1 MSARVTIDES
11 VDESLWIELRQNGA
25 EVVRFAAFTVI
36 VLAALYQLVP
46 GARTAS
52 GFLLAL
58 LGLAAGWSA
67 VALAGREVYTI
78 DTERGT
84 IAMMVSSVL
93 GRRSQNVPVEEVSA
107 VQLSIG
113 GPDDNRLL
121 VDLIGKDGTAR
132 LRLPRC
138 LTTLTERDQAE
149 IGRLL
154 AERLD
159 VPLHGMHRDLAEAS
173 PPEPGI
179 RVRFEDITRTPPAFE

>member
-1 MSARVTIDES
+1 MSARVTIDDS
-11 VDESLWIELRQNGA
+11 VDESVWIELRQNGA
-25 EVVRFAAFTVI
+25 EVVRFAAFAAI
-36 VLAALYQLVP
+36 LLAALYQLVP
-46 GARTAS
+46 GARTAP
-52 GFLLAL
+52 GLLLAL
-58 LGLAAGWSA
+58 FGVAAGWSA
-67 VALAGREVYTI
+67 VALAGREVYTV

-121 VDLIGKDGTAR
+121 VDLVAKDGTAR

-138 LTTLTERDQAE
+138 LTALTERDQAE

-159 VPLHGMHRDLAEAS
+159 VPLHGMHPDLVEARPS
-173 PPEPGI
+173 EPGI
-179 RVRFEDITRTPPAFE
+179 VIRFEDIVRTPSAFE

>member
-11 VDESLWIELRQNGA
+11 ADESVWIELRQNGA
-25 EVVRFAAFTVI
+25 EVVRFAAFAAI
-36 VLAALYQLVP
+36 VLAGLYQLAP
-46 GARTAS
+46 GARTAP
-52 GFLLAL
+52 GMLLAL
-58 LGLAAGWSA
+58 LGVAAGWCA

-84 IAMMVSSVL
+84 IAITVSSVL
-93 GRRSQNVPVEEVSA
+93 GRRSQTVPVDEVSA
-107 VQLSIG
+107 VQLSVG

-121 VDLIGKDGTAR
+121 VDLIAEDGTAR

-138 LTTLTERDQAE
+138 LTTLTECDQAE

-159 VPLHGMHRDLAEAS
+159 VPLHGMRRDLVEF
-173 PPEPGI
+173 
-179 RVRFEDITRTPPAFE
+179 RVGQPLP

>member
-1 MSARVTIDES
+1 
-11 VDESLWIELRQNGA
+11 
-25 EVVRFAAFTVI
+25 VRRN
-36 VLAALYQLVP
+36 QDWRD
-46 GARTAS
+46 ARTLFES
-52 GFLLAL
+52 TVRLAPESPRAHAN
-58 LGLAAGWSA
+58 LGLAHWRSGA
-67 VALAGREVYTI
+67 VRQAYRHLQLARERMLMEGDTYI
-78 DTERGT
+78 TERGT

-107 VQLSIG
+107 VHLSIG

-159 VPLHGMHRDLAEAS
+159 VPLHGMHRDLAR
-173 PPEPGI
+173 PVH
-179 RVRFEDITRTPPAFE
+179 RNRH